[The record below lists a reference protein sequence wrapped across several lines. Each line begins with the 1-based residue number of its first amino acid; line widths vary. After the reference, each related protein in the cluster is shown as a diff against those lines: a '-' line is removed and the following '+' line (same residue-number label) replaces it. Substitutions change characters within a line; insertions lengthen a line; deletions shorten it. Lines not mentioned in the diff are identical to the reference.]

1 MSRQYEPPRE
11 SDYQPPPLYMVTP
24 AEIELLA
31 RRVKDAAEA
40 MGIDPVESDK
50 IAEEFL
56 KRLP

>member
-1 MSRQYEPPRE
+1 MSRQYEPPRD

-24 AEIELLA
+24 AEIEVLA
-31 RRVKDAAEA
+31 RCVRDAAEA
-40 MGIDPVESDK
+40 LGHDPVESDK